1 MLSKRIVKVEA
12 LTQLVEL
19 SMITFSLTSAM
30 NMAAMSGVSSQ
41 HDHLVV
47 TFWTAVNKVITF
59 ILLPMITFL
68 TFWTVVNTV
77 MSRSS
82 TMILVMNRMITFEL
96 LPVITLLVKSST
108 TVNTAAKIAFREKKS
123 LVRV

>member
-30 NMAAMSGVSSQ
+30 NMAAMNGVSSQ
-41 HDHLVV
+41 HDDLVV
-47 TFWTAVNKVITF
+47 TFWTVVNKVITF
-59 ILLPMITFL
+59 KLLPMITFL